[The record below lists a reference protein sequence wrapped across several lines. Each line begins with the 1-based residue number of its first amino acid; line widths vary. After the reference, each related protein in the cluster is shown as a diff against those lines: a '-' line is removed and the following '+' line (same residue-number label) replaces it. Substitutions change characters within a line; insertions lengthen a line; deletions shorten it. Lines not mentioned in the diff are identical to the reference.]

1 MDSTSIPGNL
11 CDGLASICCYPKC
24 GSIFQSLVR
33 SSLAFKTFS
42 LLIIRHSVQK
52 IQLLP
57 AKEASLRLIP
67 NMLIGFIL
75 NPTIGLA
82 VQHVRI
88 DYLLTIASMLSA
100 VAPLLLALTDPAW
113 SYWYAEFWSM
123 LLCGVAVDG
132 M

>member
-1 MDSTSIPGNL
+1 M
-11 CDGLASICCYPKC
+11 
-24 GSIFQSLVR
+24 
-33 SSLAFKTFS
+33 
-42 LLIIRHSVQK
+42 LLSKVWKYISVSCEVKPSVQNFLPADYRHSVQK

-57 AKEASLRLIP
+57 AKDASLRLIP

-75 NPTIGLA
+75 NPIIGLA

-100 VAPLLLALTDPAW
+100 VAPFLLALTDPAW
-113 SYWYAEFWSM
+113 PYWYAEFWSM

-132 M
+132 MWP